1 MTFYRNSLTHI
12 FWEESLVILALTSFG
27 HDKIITKSVSV
38 DQLFEATKFLS
49 GLLIKEFVLRYSLQD
64 RKRFEDVLAL
74 MESKN
79 IFRTEDGFV
88 MMGA

>member
-1 MTFYRNSLTHI
+1 M
-12 FWEESLVILALTSFG
+12 VILALTSFG

-38 DQLFEATKFLS
+38 DQLFEATKFVS